1 VKGQLIKTLA
11 NDNFTVGTHKVTWN
25 GTDNSENQVA
35 SGVYFYKIII
45 NLPKGPAEYHGHF
58 QLVR

>member
-1 VKGQLIKTLA
+1 MEKT
-11 NDNFTVGTHKVTWN
+11 NTETNSTGFTKIWDGFVDGEPAT
-25 GTDNSENQVA
+25 E
-35 SGVYFYKIII
+35 GVYFYKIII